1 MIDAAGQLPP
11 ATGLSLA
18 PFRAT
23 RYGGHD
29 LAAVTSPPYDV
40 VEPDRFAHLA
50 AADIHNVVRLILPRP
65 AAASQRYQEA
75 AELWSAWRSE
85 GVLVTD
91 ERPALWVY
99 QQSGPAGSLVGVI
112 GAVPVDQPR
121 AVLPHEDV
129 MAGPVQDRAALMAAV
144 GANLE
149 PILLVYNSGPDLTAA
164 GATTRLADS
173 VRDTEPDIV
182 VQTADDGSNHRL
194 WAVTDTSVHQA
205 VADDLARRSAL
216 IADGHHRFAAYRQL
230 HQNGQPPQE
239 SSTPCP
245 GADRGLA
252 LMVDGQAHPLRLGAI
267 HRAIAVSIEMAM
279 AHLPSQVTSIP
290 FDGLQPAAR
299 WLDDATQRTKLV
311 VTDGSRWAGLA
322 TDDAAA
328 IVRRPDR
335 SAQWRSLPT
344 ALLHEVLLPN
354 YWNASEGAVTY
365 HHDIPGALR
374 AASGGIAVLLPA
386 LGLSTV
392 MERAAAGE
400 LLPRKSTSFGPKPR
414 TGLLM
419 RTIED
424 SQG

>member
-65 AAASQRYQEA
+65 AAASRRYQEA
-75 AELWSAWRSE
+75 AELWQVWSSE
-85 GVLVTD
+85 RVLVTD

-99 QQSGPAGSLVGVI
+99 EQSGPAGSLVGVI
-112 GAVPVDQPR
+112 GTIPVDQPR

-149 PILLVYNSGPDLTAA
+149 PILLVYNSGADLSGA
-164 GATTRLADS
+164 GATSRLADTA
-173 VRDTEPDIV
+173 RDTEPDIV
-182 VQTADDGSNHRL
+182 VQTADDGSHHRL
-194 WAVTDTSVHQA
+194 WAVSDAHMHQA

-239 SSTPCP
+239 SATPRP
-245 GADRGLA
+245 GSDRGLA
-252 LMVDGQAHPLRLGAI
+252 LMVDGRAHPLRLGAI
-267 HRAIAVSIEMAM
+267 HRAIAVSIDRATS
-279 AHLPSQVTSIP
+279 HLPSQISQVS
-290 FDGLQPAAR
+290 FNGLEGAAQ
-299 WLDDATQRTKLV
+299 WLADARQQTKMV
-311 VTDGSRWAGLA
+311 VTDGSRWVGLV
-322 TDDAAA
+322 TSDAAG

-335 SAQWRSLPT
+335 SSQWRSLPT
-344 ALLHEVLLPN
+344 ALLHEALLPN
-354 YWNASEGAVTY
+354 HWMAPDSAVTY
-365 HHDIPGALR
+365 HHDVPGALR

-392 MERAAAGE
+392 MERAAASE

-419 RTIED
+419 RTIEAV
-424 SQG
+424 QG